1 MEVVEDEAFSP
12 LDRIGQL
19 SLRNLDIDDSRNKLK
34 SYVSQGILPSSETMK
49 HLIDE
54 SE

>member
-19 SLRNLDIDDSRNKLK
+19 SLRNLDIEDSRNKLQQFAAK
-34 SYVSQGILPSSETMK
+34 GVLPSSDTMK
-49 HLIDE
+49 KLISDKN
-54 SE
+54 